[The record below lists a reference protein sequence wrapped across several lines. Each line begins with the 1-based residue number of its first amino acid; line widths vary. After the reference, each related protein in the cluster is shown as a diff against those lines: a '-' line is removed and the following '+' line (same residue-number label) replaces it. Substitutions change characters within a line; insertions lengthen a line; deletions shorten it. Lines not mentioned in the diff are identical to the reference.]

1 MIVSLGQ
8 TPRSLESIFA
18 GISPA
23 AIHEAIN
30 YALGTVRVVVT
41 PTGDPWRVSQS
52 MFSRM
57 VDLALQKLAQLD
69 PASAGT
75 ISRAEMGRYII
86 ERGYISSAPLPVTVQ
101 EALPTPVVLVTPV
114 VPTMPTV
121 IVTPVTYTPPIHTLV
136 IQPIPTPIVTPT
148 PTPRM
153 ITVAYASS
161 DGLREVIRQGNLQSR
176 VTRGRYG
183 SVYASFLPA
192 EVYDQM
198 IADGI
203 TAAKRIYADA
213 GGDPSSL
220 SEEEWERY
228 LQGAAGGAWYIRAAE
243 VTVTPIPTPTPAITS
258 LAEAD
263 SNTALWIAGA
273 VIGGMILGSI
283 SKGRGGRYARR

>member
-1 MIVSLGQ
+1 MIVSLGR

-86 ERGYISSAPLPVTVQ
+86 ERGYISSAPPPVRVQ

-114 VPTMPTV
+114 VPPMPTV
-121 IVTPVTYTPPIHTLV
+121 IVTPVTYTPPIRTVV
-136 IQPIPTPIVTPT
+136 IQPIPKPITEPF
-148 PTPRM
+148 
-153 ITVAYASS
+153 ITTTYPVVVEPPVA
-161 DGLREVIRQGNLQSR
+161 
-176 VTRGRYG
+176 
-183 SVYASFLPA
+183 
-192 EVYDQM
+192 
-198 IADGI
+198 
-203 TAAKRIYADA
+203 
-213 GGDPSSL
+213 
-220 SEEEWERY
+220 
-228 LQGAAGGAWYIRAAE
+228 
-243 VTVTPIPTPTPAITS
+243 
-258 LAEAD
+258 AEAD
-263 SNTALWIAGA
+263 RNTALWVAGGLVA
-273 VIGGMILGSI
+273 GLILSSIG
-283 SKGRGGRYARR
+283 KGGRYARVR